1 MNFSKTNRSLHRAN
15 KPLQR
20 SASQQGAVLLVSLIM
35 LVITTFVGFSSMD
48 TSNLE
53 AKMATSRELKELTF
67 QSAEATIEF
76 AVDDLPLLS
85 SAYAVGL
92 QGTNNW
98 PTSKYQ
104 FEDTEI
110 NAAATVQFMN
120 NANSLGYSIRKGAS
134 GIATYY
140 YQVIGTA
147 GRNNTNIN
155 SVHTQGIYVEGPS
168 LN

>member
-1 MNFSKTNRSLHRAN
+1 MKGLQTMKR
-15 KPLQR
+15 PLQR
-20 SASQQGAVLLVSLIM
+20 SSSQQGAVLIVSLIM
-35 LVITTFVGFSSMD
+35 LLITTFVGFSAME

-53 AKMATSRELKELTF
+53 AKMATSRELQELTF

-76 AVDDLPLLS
+76 ALDDLPLLS

-92 QGTNNW
+92 QGSQNW
-98 PTSKYQ
+98 PTAKYQ
-104 FEDTEI
+104 FDDPEI
-110 NAAATVQFMN
+110 NANARVEFMN

-140 YQVIGTA
+140 YQVIGSA
-147 GRNNTNIN
+147 DRNNTNIS

>member
-1 MNFSKTNRSLHRAN
+1 MI
-15 KPLQR
+15 
-20 SASQQGAVLLVSLIM
+20 VSLIM
-35 LVITTFVGFSSMD
+35 LLITTFVGFSAME

-53 AKMATSRELKELTF
+53 SKMATSRELQELTF

-76 AVDDLPLLS
+76 ALDDLPLLS

-92 QGTNNW
+92 QGTNQW
-98 PTSKYQ
+98 PSATYS
-104 FEDTEI
+104 FDDTEI
-110 NAAATVQFMN
+110 VAGAEVQFMN

-147 GRNNTNIN
+147 GRNNTNIS
-155 SVHTQGIYVEGPS
+155 SVHTQGIFVEGPS